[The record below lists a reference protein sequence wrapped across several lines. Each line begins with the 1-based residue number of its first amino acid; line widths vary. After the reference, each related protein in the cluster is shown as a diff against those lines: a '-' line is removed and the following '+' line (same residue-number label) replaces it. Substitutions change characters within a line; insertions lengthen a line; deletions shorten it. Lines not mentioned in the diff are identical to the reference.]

1 LVNSINALFH
11 PDDYE
16 GLSKVN
22 STDLV
27 EIAPVDHAQ
36 NPRPEL
42 PILLCP
48 CSSNNVPTGEVHV
61 DKHILK
67 EHLKDDE
74 YVHVN
79 LVKDIAEKKIGLIE
93 LYIKDAYIS
102 RIDMRVV
109 TTELNGRCLVE
120 NQSLKI
126 NSFSL
131 TVKSLIDSGGKSIK
145 KGGIVTKDTRFAFR
159 SASALFYLFIQISE
173 GKLVLLIFLSLKFRM

>member
-1 LVNSINALFH
+1 MVNSPNALFH

-27 EIAPVDHAQ
+27 EIEPVDHAQ

-48 CSSNNVPTGEVHV
+48 CPSNTVPTGEVHV

-79 LVKDIAEKKIGLIE
+79 LVKDTAEKKIGLIE

-145 KGGIVTKDTRFAFR
+145 RGGIVTKDTRFAFR

-173 GKLVLLIFLSLKFRM
+173 GKLVLLLFLNF

>member
-1 LVNSINALFH
+1 MVNSLNALFH
-11 PDDYE
+11 PEDYK
-16 GLSKVN
+16 GLNKVN

-27 EIAPVDHAQ
+27 EIEPVDHAQ
-36 NPRPEL
+36 NTRPEL

-48 CSSNNVPTGEVHV
+48 CPSNNVPTGEVHV

-93 LYIKDAYIS
+93 LFIKDAYIS

-131 TVKSLIDSGGKSIK
+131 TVKSLIDSAGKSIR
-145 KGGIVTKDTRFAFR
+145 KGGIVTNDTRFAFR

-173 GKLVLLIFLSLKFRM
+173 GKLALLL